1 MNVENLP
8 EHRRYTEPTQQKK
21 AELYKIYELLFDSS
35 FTLPKKRSVITAVL
49 GYETWS
55 WRVVGITE
63 EAIKA
68 IAREKFNKPS
78 RELARDHMRT
88 RVETYSRI
96 FNEKMGF
103 NEWWDWI
110 WENDKTI
117 LMTNE
122 EHKLIAKQRKIEKDE
137 NKALQAISKIYA
149 IDSHLSLFVDAE
161 VAGWH
166 QTQAREGAFLRK
178 LCEEYKIEY

>member
-1 MNVENLP
+1 MNAENLP
-8 EHRRYTEPTQQKK
+8 AHKKYVEPTQQKK
-21 AELYKIYELLFDSS
+21 KELYKFYELIFDST

-68 IAREKFNKPS
+68 IARNNFNKPS
-78 RELARDHMRT
+78 RVLARDHTLSRK
-88 RVETYSRI
+88 ETYSRI

-103 NEWWDWI
+103 NEWWEWI
-110 WENDKTI
+110 WENDKTV

-122 EHKLIAKQRKIEKDE
+122 EHKVIHIQKPT
-137 NKALQAISKIYA
+137 KIYD
-149 IDSHLSLFVDAE
+149 IDLNLSLFVDAE

-166 QTQAREGAFLRK
+166 QTKTREGAFIK
-178 LCEEYKIEY
+178 DLCERYQIKY

>member
-1 MNVENLP
+1 MNAENLP
-8 EHRRYTEPTQQKK
+8 AHKKYVEPTQQKK
-21 AELYKIYELLFDSS
+21 EELYKFYELIFDST

-63 EAIKA
+63 EAVKA
-68 IAREKFNKPS
+68 IARNNFNKPS
-78 RELARDHMRT
+78 RVLARDHTLSRK
-88 RVETYSRI
+88 ETYSRI

-122 EHKLIAKQRKIEKDE
+122 EHKVIHIQ
-137 NKALQAISKIYA
+137 QPTKIYD
-149 IDSHLSLFVDAE
+149 IDLNLSLFVDAE

-166 QTQAREGAFLRK
+166 QTKAREGEFVRK
-178 LCEEYKIEY
+178 LCEEHKIVY